1 METMNKQK
9 REFPEHPEGGT
20 ALFLQR
26 LFEKMADATPG
37 HLAIE
42 RWVAEDA
49 YVLKLDLASEDEVL
63 LRQVKMVA
71 NESGFPL
78 VRVSDPAFPLSLS
91 VMVSP
96 LPSAVLAIMR
106 HCC

>member
-1 METMNKQK
+1 MTRRKRG

-42 RWVAEDA
+42 RWTAENA
-49 YVLKLDLASEDEVL
+49 YVLKLDLASEDEAFVRL
-63 LRQVKMVA
+63 VEVVA

-106 HCC
+106 CC

>member
-1 METMNKQK
+1 MTGK
-9 REFPEHPEGGT
+9 RRGFPEHPGGGT
-20 ALFLQR
+20 ALFLQKM
-26 LFEKMADATPG
+26 FEKMADATPG
-37 HLAIE
+37 RLAIE

-49 YVLKLDLASEDEVL
+49 YVLKLNLARKDETL
-63 LRQVKMVA
+63 LRLVKVVA

-78 VRVSDPAFPLSLS
+78 VRISDPTSPFSLY

-96 LPSAVLAIMR
+96 LPSAVLAIMQ